1 MTPADALIVVLIL
14 TFCIAYRL
22 RDPSKDREREQA
34 FWDSITGS
42 GPWSR
47 K

>member
-1 MTPADALIVVLIL
+1 MTPADALIVLVI
-14 TFCIAYRL
+14 TAFCIAYRL

-34 FWDSITGS
+34 FLDSITGS